1 MNSESLTEQD
11 FLVIHK
17 STVLPAGTV
26 APDFTLKS
34 TPDETVTLSDFR
46 GHPVILFFYPSDWS
60 SVCGDQAALY
70 NELLPEFQELD
81 AKLLGIAV
89 DGVWCH
95 LAFSRD
101 RKLHFPL
108 LADFEG
114 KGAVARLYGVYR
126 EEDGTSERALFVIN
140 AKGIIHW
147 SFVSP
152 VGVNPGAEGILSAL
166 ETLRT
171 EERGGDEMKRDT
183 HSAHLSAL
191 PMPGRDHI
199 QGPIDA

>member
-1 MNSESLTEQD
+1 MNSATLTEQD
-11 FLVIHK
+11 FIVTHK
-17 STVLPAGTV
+17 STALPAGTV

-46 GHPVILFFYPSDWS
+46 GYPVILFFYPSDWS
-60 SVCGDQAALY
+60 PVCGDQAALY

-81 AKLLGIAV
+81 AKLLGISV

-108 LADFEG
+108 LADFEV

-126 EEDGTSERALFVIN
+126 EEDGASERALFVIN
-140 AKGIIHW
+140 AKGVIHW
-147 SFVSP
+147 SYISP
-152 VGVNPGAEGILSAL
+152 VGINPGAEGILSAL
-166 ETLRT
+166 EELRNK
-171 EERGGDEMKRDT
+171 EETR
-183 HSAHLSAL
+183 
-191 PMPGRDHI
+191 
-199 QGPIDA
+199 